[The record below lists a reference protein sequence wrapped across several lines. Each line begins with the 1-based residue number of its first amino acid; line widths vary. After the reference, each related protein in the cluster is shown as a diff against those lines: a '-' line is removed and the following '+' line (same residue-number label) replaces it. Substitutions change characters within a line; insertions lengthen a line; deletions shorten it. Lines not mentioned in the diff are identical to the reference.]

1 MKFWCAVS
9 ALNGNITVTKC
20 QYVVLALNG
29 RAVVTNDMCFYNQL
43 AKQLA
48 NIKST
53 ILITCWCLGHW
64 CWSKLHG
71 AQHTLYTVYMTA
83 ATHIHASTL
92 DRDNNWVTVLQLLC
106 TQIEAVGYVHRNLVV
121 QWAHERSWHVCQIKV
136 MITCIWTKNNQSPVQ
151 KHVDSYSSWA
161 ELKGFKDLNTDHSIV
176 IVLKHTIHSSEWSWW

>member
-9 ALNGNITVTKC
+9 ALNGSITVTKY

-29 RAVVTNDMCFYNQL
+29 SAVVTNDMCFYNQL

-71 AQHTLYTVYMTA
+71 AQHTLYTAYMTA

-92 DRDNNWVTVLQLLC
+92 VRDNNWVTVLQLCVLKWSSRLC
-106 TQIEAVGYVHRNLVV
+106 IQKLSSTMSRWMILGMCA
-121 QWAHERSWHVCQIKV
+121 KV
-136 MITCIWTKNNQSPVQ
+136 MITCIWRQDRSNQSPVQ
-151 KHVDSYSSWA
+151 KHTDSIQFMGGA
-161 ELKGFKDLNTDHSIV
+161 QGL
-176 IVLKHTIHSSEWSWW
+176 